1 MVKKFKCSRCTRRFS
16 MAAHLAR
23 HMATHGV
30 KSKGNVSG
38 RRSRRGPGRPRGSR
52 NATHSTVASIGGES
66 GIVRLINEMDAYRDQ
81 LAVQLDA
88 LNAEI
93 QSVDA
98 AMDAI
103 SGSIGA
109 SAGDVRRGRPS
120 SAIAGQRINAALTR
134 ARRRVKIVGTL
145 HTGGKRQRGRPTGS
159 TTRNTG
165 GSLKQAIVKVLRR
178 SPRSMSPKQIA
189 SAVQTTGYKS
199 YAADLTK
206 LISNTLP
213 EIDLVKKIGRGQYQI

>member
-30 KSKGNVSG
+30 KSKGNVG
-38 RRSRRGPGRPRGSR
+38 RKSRRGPGRPRGSR
-52 NATHSTVASIGGES
+52 NVTHSTVASTGGDR

-81 LAVQLDA
+81 LARQLDA
-88 LNAEI
+88 LNTEI

-103 SGSIGA
+103 SGNIGA
-109 SAGDVRRGRPS
+109 SAAAVRRGRPS
-120 SAIAGQRINAALTR
+120 SAVAGQRINAALTR
-134 ARRRVKIVGTL
+134 ERRRVKVVGTL
-145 HTGGKRQRGRPTGS
+145 NTGSKRRRGRPPGS

-165 GSLKQAIVKVLRR
+165 GSLKQAIIKVLRR
-178 SPRSMSPKQIA
+178 SSKPMAPKQIA
-189 SAVQTTGYKS
+189 SAVQNTGYKS
-199 YAADLTK
+199 YASDLTK

-213 EIDLVKKIGRGQYQI
+213 EIDLIKKIGRGQYQI